1 MKAALWDKIGHISII
16 DTPKPQADKDSAVV
30 KVKAVGVCATDV
42 HMICGHVTLAKP
54 PHILGHEIAGV
65 IEEIGENSRG
75 FKKGDRIV
83 VDTIVS
89 CGHCLACKSGRREL
103 CPERQEI
110 GYVPYNGGYA
120 EYVKVPTQCL
130 VHLPESI
137 PFKDAAILES
147 IACPFGAVLRIG
159 IRLGSTVLVQG
170 AGPAGIAFT
179 QSAKISGAKK
189 VIVSARGTQRLEFA
203 KKFGADFVID
213 AANEDV
219 IKRVSEL
226 TDGMGCDYVIDAAGS
241 VQSINTSFDTAKV
254 GGDIL
259 FYGIPSADS
268 KIEFPFMKMML
279 KQLKLH
285 GVLEYCQGWDV
296 LVGLVESGKINVHD
310 MVTHTFGLDE
320 LSKAVDL
327 YNSKDRSLIK
337 AVIVNEE

>member
-16 DTPKPQADKDSAVV
+16 DAPKPQADKDSAVV

-42 HMICGHVTLAKP
+42 HMICGNVTLAKP

-130 VHLPESI
+130 VHLPDSI
-137 PFKDAAILES
+137 PFKEAAILES
-147 IACPFGAVLRIG
+147 VACPFGAILRIG

-189 VIVSARGTQRLEFA
+189 VIVSARGAQRLEFA

-219 IKRVSEL
+219 VKRVNEL
-226 TDGMGCDYVIDAAGS
+226 TAGEGCDYVIDAAGS

-259 FYGIPSADS
+259 FYGIPSADA

-279 KQLKLH
+279 KQLRLH

-296 LVGLVESGKINVHD
+296 LVGLVESGKMNIHD
-310 MVTHTFGLDE
+310 MVTHTFRLDE

-337 AVIVNEE
+337 AVIVND

>member
-16 DTPKPQADKDSAVV
+16 DTQKPTADKNSAVI

-42 HMICGHVTLAKP
+42 HMINGNVTLAKP

-89 CGHCLACKSGRREL
+89 CGHCIACKSGRREL

-120 EYVKVPTQCL
+120 EYVKVPRQCL
-130 VHLPESI
+130 VRLPESI

-159 IRLGSTVLVQG
+159 IRLGSTVLIQG
-170 AGPAGIAFT
+170 AGPAGIAFI
-179 QSAKISGAKK
+179 QSVKLSGAKK
-189 VIVSARGTQRLEFA
+189 VIVSSRGEQRLEFA
-203 KKFGADFVID
+203 KKFGADFTID

-219 IKRVSEL
+219 ISRVNEL
-226 TDGMGCDYVIDAAGS
+226 TEGQGCDYVIDAAGS
-241 VQSINTSFDTAKV
+241 EKSIQTAFDTAKA

-259 FYGIPSADS
+259 FYGIPPADA
-268 KIEFPFMKMML
+268 KIEFPFMKMMM
-279 KQLKLH
+279 KQLRLH

-296 LVGLVESGKINVHD
+296 LTGLVESGKINVRD
-310 MVTHTFGLDE
+310 MVTHTFKLDE
-320 LSKAVDL
+320 LQKAVDL

-337 AVIVNEE
+337 AVITNE

>member
-16 DTPKPQADKDSAVV
+16 DTPKPTSEDGFAVV
-30 KVKAVGVCATDV
+30 KVMAVGVCATDV
-42 HMICGHVTLAKP
+42 HMINGNVTLAKP

-65 IEEIGENSRG
+65 IDEVGKNSAG
-75 FKKGDRIV
+75 WKKGDRIV

-103 CPERQEI
+103 CPDRQEI
-110 GYVPYNGGYA
+110 GYVPFDGGYA
-120 EYVKVPTQCL
+120 EYVKVPIQCL
-130 VHLPESI
+130 VHLPDSI

-147 IACPFGAVLRIG
+147 VACPFGAILRIG

-179 QSAKISGAKK
+179 QSAKLSGAKK
-189 VIVSARGTQRLEFA
+189 VIVSARGAKRLEFA

-219 IKRVSEL
+219 IKRVDEL
-226 TDGMGCDYVIDAAGS
+226 TGGEGCDYVIDAAGS
-241 VQSINTSFDTAKV
+241 VQSIQTCFDTAKV

-259 FYGIPSADS
+259 FYGIPSADA
-268 KIEFPFMKMML
+268 KIEFPFMKIMM
-279 KQLKLH
+279 KQLRLH
-285 GVLEYCQGWDV
+285 GVLEYCAGWDV
-296 LVGLVESGKINVHD
+296 LVGLVESGKMNVHD
-310 MVTHTFGLDE
+310 MVTHTFRLEE
-320 LSKAVDL
+320 LQKAVEL

-337 AVIVNEE
+337 AVIVQE

>member
-16 DTPKPQADKDSAVV
+16 DTPKPGADKNSAVV

-42 HMICGHVTLAKP
+42 HMINGNVDLAKP
-54 PHILGHEIAGV
+54 PHILGHEIAGIV
-65 IEEIGENSRG
+65 EEIGENSRG

-89 CGHCLACKSGRREL
+89 CGRCIACKSGRREL
-103 CPERQEI
+103 CPDRQEI
-110 GYVPYNGGYA
+110 GYAPYNGGYA

-130 VHLPESI
+130 VHLPDSI

-159 IRLGSTVLVQG
+159 IRLGSTVLIQG

-179 QSAKISGAKK
+179 QSAKLSGAKN
-189 VIVSARGTQRLEFA
+189 VIVSARGAQRLEFA
-203 KKFGADFVID
+203 KKFGADFTID

-219 IKRVSEL
+219 VKRVNEL
-226 TDGMGCDYVIDAAGS
+226 TDGQGCDYVIDAAGS
-241 VQSINTSFDTAKV
+241 EKSIQTSFDTAKA

-259 FYGIPSADS
+259 FYGIPPADA
-268 KIEFPFMKMML
+268 KIEFPFMKMMM
-279 KQLKLH
+279 KQLRLH
-285 GVLEYCQGWDV
+285 GILEYCAGWDV
-296 LVGLVESGKINVHD
+296 LVGLVESGKMNVHD
-310 MVTHTFGLDE
+310 MVTHTFKLDE
-320 LSKAVDL
+320 LQKAVDL

-337 AVIVNEE
+337 AVIIND

>member
-16 DTPKPQADKDSAVV
+16 DTPKPQVDKDSAVV

-42 HMICGHVTLAKP
+42 HMISGNVTLAKP

-65 IEEIGENSRG
+65 VEEVGENSRG

-103 CPERQEI
+103 CPDRQEI

-130 VHLPESI
+130 VHLPDSI

-147 IACPFGAVLRIG
+147 IACPFGAILRIG

-219 IKRVSEL
+219 TARVSEL

-268 KIEFPFMKMML
+268 KIEFPFMKMMM
-279 KQLKLH
+279 KQLRLH

-310 MVTHTFGLDE
+310 MVTHTFRLDE

-337 AVIVNEE
+337 AVIVNE

>member
-1 MKAALWDKIGHISII
+1 MKAALWDKIGHISTV
-16 DTPKPQADKDSAVV
+16 DVPKPQSDKNSAVV

-42 HMICGHVTLAKP
+42 HMINGNVTLAKP
-54 PHILGHEIAGV
+54 PHVLGHEIAGV
-65 IEEIGENSRG
+65 IEEIGENNRG

-103 CPERQEI
+103 CPDRQEI
-110 GYVPYNGGYA
+110 GYVPYDGGYA

-130 VHLPESI
+130 VHLPDSI

-170 AGPAGIAFT
+170 AGPAGIAFI
-179 QSAKISGAKK
+179 QSAKLSGAKK
-189 VIVSARGTQRLEFA
+189 VIASARGAQRLEFA

-219 IKRVSEL
+219 IARVNEL
-226 TDGMGCDYVIDAAGS
+226 TDGQGCDYVIDAAGS
-241 VQSINTSFDTAKV
+241 TQSIQTSFDTAKV

-268 KIEFPFMKMML
+268 KIDFPFMKMMM

-296 LVGLVESGKINVHD
+296 LVGLVESGKINVAD
-310 MVTHTFGLDE
+310 MVTHTFKLDE

-337 AVIVNEE
+337 AVIVNE

>member
-16 DTPKPQADKDSAVV
+16 DTPKPQADKNSAVV
-30 KVKAVGVCATDV
+30 KVMAVGVCATDV
-42 HMICGHVTLAKP
+42 HMICGNVTLAKP

-130 VHLPESI
+130 VHLPDSI

-147 IACPFGAVLRIG
+147 IACPFGAILRIG

-189 VIVSARGTQRLEFA
+189 VIVSARGAQRLEFA
-203 KKFGADFVID
+203 KKFGADYVID

-219 IKRVSEL
+219 IAKVNEL
-226 TDGMGCDYVIDAAGS
+226 TDGQGCDYVIDAAGS
-241 VQSINTSFDTAKV
+241 EKSIQTCFDAAKV

-268 KIEFPFMKMML
+268 KIEFPFMKMMM

-296 LVGLVESGKINVHD
+296 LVGLVESGKMNVAD
-310 MVTHTFGLDE
+310 MVTHTFKLDE
-320 LSKAVDL
+320 LSKAIDL

>member
-1 MKAALWDKIGHISII
+1 MKAALWDEIGHISII
-16 DTPKPQADKDSAVV
+16 DTPKPQVDKDSTVV
-30 KVKAVGVCATDV
+30 KVMAVGVCATDV
-42 HMICGHVTLAKP
+42 HMISGNVDLAKP

-65 IEEIGENSRG
+65 IEEIGENNRG

-130 VHLPESI
+130 VHLPDSI

-147 IACPFGAVLRIG
+147 IACPFGAILRIG
-159 IRLGSTVLVQG
+159 IKLGSTVLIQG
-170 AGPAGIAFT
+170 AGPAGIAFI

-189 VIVSARGTQRLEFA
+189 VIVSARGVQRLEFA
-203 KKFGADFVID
+203 KKFGADFTID

-219 IKRVSEL
+219 IARVNEL
-226 TDGMGCDYVIDAAGS
+226 TGGQGCDYVIDAAGS
-241 VQSINTSFDTAKV
+241 EKSIATSFDTAKA
-254 GGDIL
+254 GGDVL

-268 KIEFPFMKMML
+268 KIEFPFMKMMM

-310 MVTHTFGLDE
+310 MVTHTFKLEE
-320 LSKAVDL
+320 LQKAVDL

-337 AVIVNEE
+337 AVIVNE

>member
-16 DTPKPQADKDSAVV
+16 DTPKPQVDKDSAVV

-42 HMICGHVTLAKP
+42 HMISGNVTLAKP

-65 IEEIGENSRG
+65 VEEVGENSRG

-83 VDTIVS
+83 IDTIVS

-103 CPERQEI
+103 CPDRQEI

-130 VHLPESI
+130 VHLPDSI

-147 IACPFGAVLRIG
+147 IACPFGAILRIG

-219 IKRVSEL
+219 TARVSEL

-268 KIEFPFMKMML
+268 KIEFPFMKMMM
-279 KQLKLH
+279 KQLRLH

-310 MVTHTFGLDE
+310 MVTHTFRLDE

-337 AVIVNEE
+337 AVIVNE